1 MLMDYKY
8 IEYVGK
14 VLSKGKA
21 EKSIKY
27 FSNEHT
33 NFDFYYTF
41 SSKDRHRKLTK
52 MKRHVLIDIRIY
64 YSLFFQLLRVKGIKR
79 MKSKV
84 SQEIISIINGMI
96 DSYLTPDS
104 LHCDRYS
111 YDDRNTKF
119 YIYLCMARMFLD
131 FNSTV
136 QTLSKRSY
144 YDKLS
149 HIQRVQIPI
158 NTESEN
164 LELRLSYE
172 YGYFCPFETPEFKDI
187 GRVKYFGLS
196 VLIVPAFTMD
206 LSYLSSVLYDSPHYN
221 DFKESKHE

>member
-1 MLMDYKY
+1 MNILP
-8 IEYVGK
+8 I
-14 VLSKGKA
+14 A
-21 EKSIKY
+21 
-27 FSNEHT
+27 
-33 NFDFYYTF
+33 
-41 SSKDRHRKLTK
+41 
-52 MKRHVLIDIRIY
+52 
-64 YSLFFQLLRVKGIKR
+64 
-79 MKSKV
+79 
-84 SQEIISIINGMI
+84 
-96 DSYLTPDS
+96 
-104 LHCDRYS
+104 
-111 YDDRNTKF
+111 
-119 YIYLCMARMFLD
+119 
-131 FNSTV
+131 V